1 MWAGGKVVKSSDA
14 LGQICTIHSPRFIYQ
29 TRHFS
34 PEEDG
39 WRKEAKKMCH
49 FLFLIFPLGNAVEI
63 PPSIS
68 RHIRDENKCSYPKG
82 ETTCMGFKEE
92 RVQMDGTIGK

>member
-1 MWAGGKVVKSSDA
+1 MWAGEKVVKTLHA
-14 LGQICTIHSPRFIYQ
+14 LGQTCTIHSLRFIYE

-49 FLFLIFPLGNAVEI
+49 FLYLIFSLGYKVEI

-68 RHIRDENKCSYPKG
+68 RHIRDENKCSCPKG

-92 RVQMDGTIGK
+92 RVQMDDQKII